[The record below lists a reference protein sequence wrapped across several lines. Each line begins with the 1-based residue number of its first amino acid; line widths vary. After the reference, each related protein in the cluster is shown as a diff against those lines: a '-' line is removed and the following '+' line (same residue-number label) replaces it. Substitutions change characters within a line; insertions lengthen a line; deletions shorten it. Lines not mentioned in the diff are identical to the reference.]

1 MNPRFTKSICALGDD
16 DIGADDTEANLL
28 LATEYLDESTG
39 VAMRDGIFTIP
50 ADAFRDK
57 ITMEWILAHKDDA
70 SSETD
75 AVFNEQIMQRHM
87 EYAATGGITGL
98 RKIEA
103 EMTGFANYGGED
115 FINANIEANPEESNL
130 VIREMQKDY
139 GQEQLE
145 QMSSQEFYR
154 LYKDYTLTR

>member
-28 LATEYLDESTG
+28 LASEYLDESTG
-39 VAMRDGIFTIP
+39 VAMRDGLFTIP

-75 AVFNEQIMQRHM
+75 SVFNEQIM
-87 EYAATGGITGL
+87 
-98 RKIEA
+98 
-103 EMTGFANYGGED
+103 
-115 FINANIEANPEESNL
+115 
-130 VIREMQKDY
+130 
-139 GQEQLE
+139 
-145 QMSSQEFYR
+145 
-154 LYKDYTLTR
+154 

>member
-1 MNPRFTKSICALGDD
+1 MKRRICCRDRACQCHQVLALAVTGHNKRKIGD
-16 DIGADDTEANLL
+16 ITEAK
-28 LATEYLDESTG
+28 
-39 VAMRDGIFTIP
+39 V
-50 ADAFRDK
+50 
-57 ITMEWILAHKDDA
+57 
-70 SSETD
+70 
-75 AVFNEQIMQRHM
+75 
-87 EYAATGGITGL
+87 TGL

>member
-28 LATEYLDESTG
+28 HVSEYLDESTG
-39 VAMRDGIFTIP
+39 VAMRDGLFTIP

-75 AVFNEQIMQRHM
+75 SVFNEQIM
-87 EYAATGGITGL
+87 
-98 RKIEA
+98 
-103 EMTGFANYGGED
+103 
-115 FINANIEANPEESNL
+115 
-130 VIREMQKDY
+130 
-139 GQEQLE
+139 
-145 QMSSQEFYR
+145 
-154 LYKDYTLTR
+154 